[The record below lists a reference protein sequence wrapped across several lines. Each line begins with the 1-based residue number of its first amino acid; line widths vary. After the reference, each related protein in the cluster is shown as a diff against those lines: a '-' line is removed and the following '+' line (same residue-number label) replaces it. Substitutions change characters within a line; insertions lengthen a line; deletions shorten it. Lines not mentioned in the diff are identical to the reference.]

1 MARAF
6 HADCVR
12 HAEDTAMARSGY
24 PRLVAALLTC
34 LIVTACGEVVTY
46 TPETPAERELRES
59 RERLQRT
66 VGEGGLAGA
75 GLGALIGGAAGGVQG
90 AFAGAEVG
98 RFGGAAAGGYVRQ
111 LQEQYATQEQVLDA
125 VTVDLRRTNARMDDS
140 IRAMRAALDERQA
153 ASATQDAG
161 LTERL
166 QAEVDDTVT
175 VARQQEAFFAS
186 TRSLLISD
194 GLSTQASID
203 PELARLRDRVA
214 SMQSISDTLAGI

>member
-1 MARAF
+1 
-6 HADCVR
+6 
-12 HAEDTAMARSGY
+12 
-24 PRLVAALLTC
+24 
-34 LIVTACGEVVTY
+34 
-46 TPETPAERELRES
+46 
-59 RERLQRT
+59 LQRT

-125 VTVDLRRTNARMDDS
+125 VTADLRRTNARMDDS
-140 IRAMRAALDERQA
+140 IRAMRAAVAERQA
-153 ASATQDAG
+153 AAATQDAG

-166 QAEVDDTVT
+166 RAEVDDTVAT
-175 VARQQEAFFAS
+175 ARQQEAFFAT

-194 GLSTQASID
+194 GLGTQDSID

-214 SMQSISDTLAGI
+214 NMQAISDTLAGI